1 MYKNIAVRER
11 IHDLAIELIEHEK
24 ESGINYTLG
33 QLVSRLI
40 MQEHKKVIKVT
51 KNGKQE

>member
-1 MYKNIAVRER
+1 MLKNIAVREP

-40 MQEHKKVIKVT
+40 MQEHKKVFKD
-51 KNGKQE
+51 GKRKE

>member
-1 MYKNIAVRER
+1 MYKTIAVREK
-11 IHDLAIELIEHEK
+11 IHNLAIELIEHER

-40 MQEHKKVIKVT
+40 MQEHKKVIKVS
-51 KNGKQE
+51 KNGNQE